1 MSRRKHGFPETTG
14 VETRMGTVSHNQR
27 LKRLEAS
34 RGISEREPLFFDLR
48 EWAPDCPLT
57 FDSEAE
63 REALYPSL
71 KATALNYLI
80 AAGKI
85 RECDRDRVIFIVE
98 EFVSPSRPEQIEP
111 NKGQAGDE

>member
-14 VETRMGTVSHNQR
+14 VETRMGTASHNQR

-48 EWAPDCPLT
+48 EWEPDCPLT

-63 REALYPSL
+63 REASIQALKPQHSTTSSL
-71 KATALNYLI
+71 RARSVSVIGTA
-80 AAGKI
+80 
-85 RECDRDRVIFIVE
+85 
-98 EFVSPSRPEQIEP
+98 
-111 NKGQAGDE
+111 